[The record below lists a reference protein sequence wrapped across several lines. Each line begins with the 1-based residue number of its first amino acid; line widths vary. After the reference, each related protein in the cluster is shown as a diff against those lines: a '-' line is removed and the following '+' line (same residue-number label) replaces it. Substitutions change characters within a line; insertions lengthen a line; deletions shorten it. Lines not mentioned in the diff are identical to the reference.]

1 MRPVRMRP
9 STVRRMQH
17 VPFGRTG
24 LRVSPLCLGTM
35 TFGFQCDDET
45 SMAIM
50 DTAYDAGI
58 TFWDTADVYPL
69 GGPVET
75 VGRTEQLIGDWMRR
89 DEGRRDDI
97 ILATKCFGRSGRHE
111 WDQGNSR
118 KNVMRAI
125 DASLRRL
132 QTDYVDLYQ
141 IHFFDRSTPI
151 DETLGAMD
159 DLVRSG
165 KVRYIG
171 CSNTLAYQLARA
183 IGRSEVLG
191 VARFE
196 SVQPRYN
203 LLFRENERELFPLC
217 SEENVAAIPYN
228 PLAGGLLT
236 GKHRPGA
243 PTEGTRFTLGRS
255 QEMYQSRYWQDTMFA
270 TVDELRAVAEDCG
283 VPLTTLAVQW
293 VIANPAITA
302 PIVGASRPDQLAA
315 SVAAVGAPLEPE
327 VKQRLDEITAV
338 YRQGDHDR

>member
-1 MRPVRMRP
+1 MDHVRL
-9 STVRRMQH
+9 
-17 VPFGRTG
+17 GGTG
-24 LRVSPLCLGTM
+24 LKVSRLCLGTM

-45 SMAIM
+45 SFAIM
-50 DTAYDAGI
+50 DAAYDAGV
-58 TFWDTADVYPL
+58 TFFDTADVYPL
-69 GGPVET
+69 GGPVEL
-75 VGRTEQLIGDWMRR
+75 VGRTEELVGEWMQRGER
-89 DEGRRDDI
+89 QREDVV
-97 ILATKCFGRSGRHE
+97 LATKCYGRSGPHA

-132 QTDYVDLYQ
+132 RTDYVDLYQ
-141 IHFFDRSTPI
+141 IHFFDRATPI

-159 DLVRSG
+159 DLVRTG

-171 CSNTLAYQLARA
+171 CSNTMAYQLARA
-183 IGRSEVLG
+183 IGRSELHG
-191 VARFE
+191 IARFE

-217 SEENVAAIPYN
+217 VEEQIAVIPYN

-236 GKHRPGA
+236 GKHRAGA
-243 PTEGTRFTLGRS
+243 PTEGTRFTLGRA
-255 QEMYQSRYWQDTMFA
+255 QEMYRERYWQDQMFA
-270 TVDELRAVAEDCG
+270 TIDELRAVAEQAG

-293 VIANPAITA
+293 VLSNPAITS

-315 SVAAVGAPLEPE
+315 SAAAAETPIAAD
-327 VKQRLDEITAV
+327 VKQRLDELTAV